1 MIIYTLNFLLTVL
14 IGSMIFFMAVVSPSV
29 FATLSTNASSKF
41 LRTIFPRMFLF
52 GFIIALLS
60 LILSYISGKDLNSI
74 LLVIVAV
81 SFIINRNYLTPKIN
95 NFRDKELEGD
105 EKASSNFKYMHLLS
119 VLLFVLNFVILI
131 WIVISNYLNYNLYTL
146 SCPTG

>member
-1 MIIYTLNFLLTVL
+1 MIIYTLNFLVTIL

-52 GFIIALLS
+52 GFIIAFLS
-60 LILSYISGKDLNSI
+60 LILSYVSGNNLNSI

-119 VLLFVLNFVILI
+119 VLLFILNFTILLGIVIL
-131 WIVISNYLNYNLYTL
+131 NYFNYNL
-146 SCPTG
+146 

>member
-1 MIIYTLNFLLTVL
+1 MIIYTLNFIVTIL

-60 LILSYISGKDLNSI
+60 LILSYISGNNLNSI

-95 NFRDKELEGD
+95 NLRDKELEGD
-105 EKASSNFKYMHLLS
+105 KKASSNFKYMHLLS
-119 VLLFVLNFVILI
+119 VLLFILNFIILVSTVII
-131 WIVISNYLNYNLYTL
+131 NYFNLNL
-146 SCPTG
+146 

>member
-1 MIIYTLNFLLTVL
+1 MILYTLNFLLAVL
-14 IGSMIFFMAVVSPSV
+14 TGSMIFFMAVVSPSV
-29 FATLSTNASSKF
+29 FTTLSTNASSKF

-52 GFIIALLS
+52 GFIIAILS
-60 LILSYISGKDLNSI
+60 LILSYFSGNILNSI

-105 EKASSNFKYMHLLS
+105 KKASSSFKYMHLLS

-131 WIVISNYLNYNLYTL
+131 GILINNYLNYNL
-146 SCPTG
+146 

>member
-1 MIIYTLNFLLTVL
+1 MIIYTLNFLLAVL
-14 IGSMIFFMAVVSPSV
+14 IGSMVFFMAVVSPSV

-52 GFIIALLS
+52 GFVIAVLSIIP
-60 LILSYISGKDLNSI
+60 SYISGNILNSI
-74 LLVIVAV
+74 LLIVVAI

-105 EKASSNFKYMHLLS
+105 SKASSSFKYMHLLS
-119 VLLFVLNFVILI
+119 VLLFVLNFIILI
-131 WIVISNYLNYNLYTL
+131 GIVINNYINYNL
-146 SCPTG
+146 

>member
-1 MIIYTLNFLLTVL
+1 MIIYTLIFLVTIL

-52 GFIIALLS
+52 GFIITFLS
-60 LILSYISGKDLNSI
+60 LILSYISGNILNSI

-105 EKASSNFKYMHLLS
+105 KKASSNFKYMHLLS
-119 VLLFVLNFVILI
+119 VLLFLLNFIILVS
-131 WIVISNYLNYNLYTL
+131 IVIINYFNYNL
-146 SCPTG
+146 

>member
-1 MIIYTLNFLLTVL
+1 MIIYTLNFLLTIL
-14 IGSMIFFMAVVSPSV
+14 IGSMIFFIGVVSPSV
-29 FATLSTNASSKF
+29 FVTLSTNASSKF

-52 GFIIALLS
+52 GFIINFLS
-60 LILSYISGKDLNSI
+60 LILSYISANNLNSI

-119 VLLFVLNFVILI
+119 VLLFLLNFIILVS
-131 WIVISNYLNYNLYTL
+131 IVIINYFNYNL
-146 SCPTG
+146 

>member
-1 MIIYTLNFLLTVL
+1 MIIYTLNFLLTIL

-52 GFIIALLS
+52 GFIIAVLS
-60 LILSYISGKDLNSI
+60 LILSYISGDILNSI
-74 LLVIVAV
+74 LLIAVAI

-105 EKASSNFKYMHLLS
+105 KNASSSFKYMHLLS
-119 VLLFVLNFVILI
+119 VLLFILNFIILVSI
-131 WIVISNYLNYNLYTL
+131 IIINYFNYNL
-146 SCPTG
+146 

>member
-1 MIIYTLNFLLTVL
+1 MIIYTLNFLVTIL

-41 LRTIFPRMFLF
+41 LRTIFPKMFLF
-52 GFIIALLS
+52 WFIIAFLS
-60 LILSYISGKDLNSI
+60 LILSYISGNNLNSI

-95 NFRDKELEGD
+95 NLRDKELEGD
-105 EKASSNFKYMHLLS
+105 QKASSNFKYMHLLS
-119 VLLFVLNFVILI
+119 VLLFLLNFIILVS
-131 WIVISNYLNYNLYTL
+131 IVIINYFNYNL
-146 SCPTG
+146 

>member
-1 MIIYTLNFLLTVL
+1 MIIYTLIFLVTIL

-29 FATLSTNASSKF
+29 FATLSSNASSKF

-52 GFIIALLS
+52 GFIIAILS
-60 LILSYISGKDLNSI
+60 LILSYLSGNILNSI

-119 VLLFVLNFVILI
+119 VLLFLLNFIILVS
-131 WIVISNYLNYNLYTL
+131 IVIINYFNYNL
-146 SCPTG
+146 

>member
-1 MIIYTLNFLLTVL
+1 MIIYTLIFLVTIL

-60 LILSYISGKDLNSI
+60 LILSYFSGNNLNSI

-119 VLLFVLNFVILI
+119 VLLFILNFIILVS
-131 WIVISNYLNYNLYTL
+131 IVIINYFNYNL
-146 SCPTG
+146 

>member
-1 MIIYTLNFLLTVL
+1 MIIYTLNFLLTIL

-29 FATLSTNASSKF
+29 FATLSTNTSSKF

-52 GFIIALLS
+52 GFIIAFLS
-60 LILSYISGKDLNSI
+60 LILSYISGNNLNSI

-119 VLLFVLNFVILI
+119 VLLFLLNFIILVS
-131 WIVISNYLNYNLYTL
+131 IVIINYFNYNL
-146 SCPTG
+146 

>member
-1 MIIYTLNFLLTVL
+1 MKSNLPMIIYTLNFLLTIL

-60 LILSYISGKDLNSI
+60 LILSYISANNINSI
-74 LLVIVAV
+74 LLVIV
-81 SFIINRNYLTPKIN
+81 STLIFFTL
-95 NFRDKELEGD
+95 DD
-105 EKASSNFKYMHLLS
+105 
-119 VLLFVLNFVILI
+119 VILC
-131 WIVISNYLNYNLYTL
+131 TL
-146 SCPTG
+146 SPSG

>member
-1 MIIYTLNFLLTVL
+1 MIIYTLNFLVTIL

-29 FATLSTNASSKF
+29 FATLSSNASSKF

-60 LILSYISGKDLNSI
+60 LILSYISGNNLNSI
-74 LLVIVAV
+74 LLVIVAL
-81 SFIINRNYLTPKIN
+81 SFVINRNYLTPKIN

-105 EKASSNFKYMHLLS
+105 KKASFNFKYMHLLS
-119 VLLFVLNFVILI
+119 VLLFILNFIILVSIVVI
-131 WIVISNYLNYNLYTL
+131 NYFNYNL
-146 SCPTG
+146 

>member
-1 MIIYTLNFLLTVL
+1 MIIYTLNFLLAVL

-29 FATLSTNASSKF
+29 FATLSTNASSKL

-52 GFIIALLS
+52 GFVIAILS
-60 LILSYISGKDLNSI
+60 LVLCYISSNILNSI
-74 LLVIVAV
+74 LLIIVAM

-119 VLLFVLNFVILI
+119 VLLFLLNFIILVS
-131 WIVISNYLNYNLYTL
+131 IVIINYFNYNL
-146 SCPTG
+146 

>member
-1 MIIYTLNFLLTVL
+1 MIIYTLIFLLAVL
-14 IGSMIFFMAVVSPSV
+14 MGSMIFFMAVVSPSV
-29 FATLSTNASSKF
+29 FTTLSTNASSKF

-52 GFIIALLS
+52 GFIIAFLS
-60 LILSYISGKDLNSI
+60 LILSYISGNNLNSI

-119 VLLFVLNFVILI
+119 VLLFLLNFIILVS
-131 WIVISNYLNYNLYTL
+131 IVIINYFNYNL
-146 SCPTG
+146 